1 MTFSQTWMKIKNP
14 ELTKTKLLDIKVQR
28 QRAPTMMTESELR
41 DKSQVLSF
49 QVNEVKQPFKSA
61 RLEVTPAR
69 KTVRTRFFRA
79 SATEEYPWNKTPIM
93 VTHLY
98 AQHNYVIPRK
108 TKTAASKEQP
118 DKPKELVLRCP
129 ALRLQ
134 RTLPSKT
141 KKIGARVLSS
151 KAKPKNA

>member
-1 MTFSQTWMKIKNP
+1 MTFSQTWMKIKTP
-14 ELTKTKLLDIKVQR
+14 ELTKTKLLDIQVQR

-49 QVNEVKQPFKSA
+49 QVDEVKQPFKSA
-61 RLEVTPAR
+61 RLEVTSAR

-98 AQHNYVIPRK
+98 AQHKYVIPRK
-108 TKTAASKEQP
+108 TKAAAKGQP
-118 DKPKELVLRCP
+118 DK
-129 ALRLQ
+129 
-134 RTLPSKT
+134 
-141 KKIGARVLSS
+141 
-151 KAKPKNA
+151 